1 MGDSTKFQWTTEY
14 YAFHVLLLL
23 LVISEVYIFCYTH
36 SGVENWWCMCPDRS
50 SFDTKES
57 IHIKCPS

>member
-14 YAFHVLLLL
+14 FAFLLL

-36 SGVENWWCMCPDRS
+36 SGVEKSKNTD
-50 SFDTKES
+50 KEFG
-57 IHIKCPS
+57 IMRLFNHRR

>member
-14 YAFHVLLLL
+14 FAFHVFLLL

-36 SGVENWWCMCPDRS
+36 SGVEKSKNTD
-50 SFDTKES
+50 KEFG
-57 IHIKCPS
+57 IMRLFNHRR